1 MAEIR
6 DMMGA
11 FELYQPMEL
20 DGALELLRSHGPDA
34 WILSGGL
41 DTFDWLKDRAKSP
54 GVVVDVGGI
63 EELAGI
69 EASGDGVRIG
79 AMTSLDAVVKHPEV
93 RTRYPMLA
101 EASERVA
108 TPQIRHQGTLGG
120 NVSQDTRCWYYRS
133 GWPCYRAGGN
143 TCYAN
148 APDALNREHSI
159 FESNRCVA
167 VSPTDTGPALVAL
180 DAEMEVRSAG
190 GTRMVPAENFF
201 IGPSTDITRMTVME
215 PTDLL
220 VAVHI
225 PGRWSG
231 SRMYFEKVA
240 DRGFVGLRAGQC
252 GRGAGCAGRDDL
264 RGADGGGRGGCEAAP
279 ASPRRECDRGPS
291 GQRGD
296 ARGGGAP
303 GGRERAS
310 APVQRIQ
317 DRAHPQ
323 SGDAS
328 DPGGGGLIWTS
339 YA

>member
-1 MAEIR
+1 MGEIR
-6 DMMGA
+6 DMMGT

-20 DGALELLRSHGPDA
+20 DGALDLLRSHGSDA

-63 EELAGI
+63 EELRGV
-69 EASGDGVRIG
+69 EASGDGIRIG
-79 AMTSLDAVVKHPEV
+79 AMTSLDEVVKHPEV
-93 RTRYPMLA
+93 SARFPMLA
-101 EASERVA
+101 NAAERVA

-133 GWPCYRAGGN
+133 AWPCYRAGGN

-180 DAEMEVRSAG
+180 DAEMEVRSTG
-190 GTRMVPAENFF
+190 GVRMVPAENFF

-220 VAVHI
+220 VAIHI

-231 SRMYFEKVA
+231 SSMYFEKVA
-240 DRGFVGLRAGQC
+240 DRGSWDFALGNVAAALDVQGGTIFEARIVVGGVAARPLRLRRVENAI
-252 GRGAGCAGRDDL
+252 AGRPVNEETMEE
-264 RGADGGGRGGCEAAP
+264 AGRLAVEDARPLQFNAYKIALTRNLVKRAIREAA
-279 ASPRRECDRGPS
+279 A
-291 GQRGD
+291 
-296 ARGGGAP
+296 
-303 GGRERAS
+303 
-310 APVQRIQ
+310 
-317 DRAHPQ
+317 
-323 SGDAS
+323 
-328 DPGGGGLIWTS
+328 
-339 YA
+339 

>member
-1 MAEIR
+1 MGEIR
-6 DMMGA
+6 DMMGT
-11 FELYQPMEL
+11 FELYQPVEL
-20 DGALELLRSHGPDA
+20 DGALDLLRSHGSDA

-63 EELAGI
+63 EELSGVA
-69 EASGDGVRIG
+69 ASGDGIRIG
-79 AMTSLDAVVKHPEV
+79 AMTSLDDVVKHPEV
-93 RTRYPMLA
+93 SARFPMLA
-101 EASERVA
+101 NAAERVA

-120 NVSQDTRCWYYRS
+120 NLSQDTRCWYYRS
-133 GWPCYRAGGN
+133 AWPCYRAGGN

-220 VAVHI
+220 VAIHI

-231 SRMYFEKVA
+231 SSMYFEKVA
-240 DRGFVGLRAGQC
+240 DRLSWDFPLANVSAVLDVQGGVIFEANIAVGGVAARPYRVRRVENAI
-252 GRGAGCAGRDDL
+252 AGRPINEQTLD
-264 RGADGGGRGGCEAAP
+264 EAARL
-279 ASPRRECDRGPS
+279 AVQG
-291 GQRGD
+291 
-296 ARGGGAP
+296 ARPLQYNGYKLALT
-303 GGRERAS
+303 RNLVKRAIRDAS
-310 APVQRIQ
+310 A
-317 DRAHPQ
+317 
-323 SGDAS
+323 
-328 DPGGGGLIWTS
+328 
-339 YA
+339 

>member
-69 EASGDGVRIG
+69 EASGDGMRIG

-93 RTRYPMLA
+93 RTRFPMLA
-101 EASERVA
+101 EAAERVA

-120 NVSQDTRCWYYRS
+120 NVAQDTRCWYYRS

-190 GTRMVPAENFF
+190 GTRMVPAESFF

-231 SRMYFEKVA
+231 SRTYFEKVA
-240 DRGFVGLRAGQC
+240 DRGSWDFALANVAAALDVQGGTIFEARIVVGGVAARPLRLRRVENAV
-252 GRGAGCAGRDDL
+252 AGRPVNAETL
-264 RGADGGGRGGCEAAP
+264 EEAGRLAVENARPLQFNAYKIALTRNLVTRAIREAVA
-279 ASPRRECDRGPS
+279 
-291 GQRGD
+291 
-296 ARGGGAP
+296 
-303 GGRERAS
+303 
-310 APVQRIQ
+310 
-317 DRAHPQ
+317 
-323 SGDAS
+323 
-328 DPGGGGLIWTS
+328 
-339 YA
+339 